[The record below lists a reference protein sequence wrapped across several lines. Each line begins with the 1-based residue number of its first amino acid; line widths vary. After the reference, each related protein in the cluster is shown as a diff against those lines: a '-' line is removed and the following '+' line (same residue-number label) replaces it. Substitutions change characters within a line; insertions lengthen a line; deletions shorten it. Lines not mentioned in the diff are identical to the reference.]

1 MEGMKKGAEAE
12 LKTTLL
18 PDSSPAEQE
27 LLTLSEAARREE
39 LLNNQITGFY
49 SIIMEQV
56 KASDLEAAA
65 RSLDELRNLLQ
76 KESVEVPPAVLNRRR
91 IEFFIIDS
99 LKKSISPQQIVQV
112 PEEID
117 TELTDKQ
124 EEIIQNLLKEAET
137 LKLDIL
143 EANGKIA
150 DFEPLEKRISNLTA
164 LYEIYKNET
173 TKLVSSE
180 NEYNYLEVERLLYN
194 SLNTESVQHFFPRF
208 SELLRNIQQRV
219 TSSAEE
225 RSIGEGRESA
235 LQDII
240 LFIEYLSGSRT
251 EVDEDVYNKIAYQAQ
266 REPLFHVAIDEIQSL
281 VTGDIDKQGE
291 NILSFLGTIAVVSG
305 SQIVIE
311 PLVILPVEN
320 GSRII
325 IKRFSK
331 MNEERDIARGTVFQ
345 VSDKRISAVI
355 EEIFEEGNFPGE
367 MDMVY
372 VQIKIESK
380 K

>member
-1 MEGMKKGAEAE
+1 MKKGAEAE

-18 PDSSPAEQE
+18 LDGSPAEQE

-65 RSLDELRNLLQ
+65 RSLDELRDLLQ
-76 KESVEVPPAVLNRRR
+76 MESVEVPPAVLNRRR

-325 IKRFSK
+325 IKRFSELNK
-331 MNEERDIARGTVFQ
+331 EEGIAEGTILQ
-345 VSDKRISAVI
+345 VSDKRILAVV
-355 EEIFEEGNFPGE
+355 EEILEEGNFPGE

-372 VQIKIESK
+372 VQVKIEGK